1 MSTSCMY
8 FRYPV
13 CKVYN
18 KFQLMCLMSTYI
30 ISCSFHWQV
39 DVSRQLSLKLKTSCD
54 NIHHVMDHG
63 AQFDDRMISHILHLV
78 HLNPKFSIH
87 VSNITTQI
95 ISYEV
100 DLICLQKSQY
110 RCVCIHVHACL
121 YSFPMWSFFTV
132 HIIL

>member
-1 MSTSCMY
+1 MSLQMSTSCMY

-18 KFQLMCLMSTYI
+18 NFQLMCLMSTYI

-63 AQFDDRMISHILHLV
+63 AQFDDSMISHILHLV
-78 HLNPKFSIH
+78 HRNPEFSIH
-87 VSNITTQI
+87 VSNITNTNNI
-95 ISYEV
+95 I
-100 DLICLQKSQY
+100 
-110 RCVCIHVHACL
+110 
-121 YSFPMWSFFTV
+121 
-132 HIIL
+132 